1 MSGECLDGVC
11 GSPTVSRSYLG
22 VSGRCL
28 GEYRYHKQLDIGS
41 YIELLPFLPV
51 TSLGQKVLN
60 FWVSVGCLRVSG
72 IQTLDGVFRP
82 LASVWEVYLSD
93 KLKIVE

>member
-1 MSGECLDGVC
+1 MSGGCLDGVC
-11 GSPTVSRSYLG
+11 ECLPVSGSYLG

-60 FWVSVGCLRVSG
+60 FGVSVGCLE
-72 IQTLDGVFRP
+72 GV
-82 LASVWEVYLSD
+82 
-93 KLKIVE
+93 